1 MNMENNKELISKLKF
16 IGKIRK
22 GEKINVKHMYIQPV
36 GIITSIHRTI
46 IDQDN
51 RDNTLKFLQDTIFK
65 SFELFVKYEN
75 SENESENLMCYNISQ
90 DLESSI
96 SGLKNLRETYISDVK
111 FLCDIDT
118 LLQVIRSK
126 LESIVPKY
134 IRNKKE

>member
-22 GEKINVKHMYIQPV
+22 GEKINVKHMYIQPI

-96 SGLKNLRETYISDVK
+96 NGLKNLRETYISDVK

>member
-36 GIITSIHRTI
+36 GIMTSIHRTI

-90 DLESSI
+90 DLETSI
-96 SGLKNLRETYISDVK
+96 NGLKNLRETYISDVK
-111 FLCDIDT
+111 FLCDVDT
-118 LLQVIRSK
+118 LLQVIKSK

-134 IRNKKE
+134 IRNKK